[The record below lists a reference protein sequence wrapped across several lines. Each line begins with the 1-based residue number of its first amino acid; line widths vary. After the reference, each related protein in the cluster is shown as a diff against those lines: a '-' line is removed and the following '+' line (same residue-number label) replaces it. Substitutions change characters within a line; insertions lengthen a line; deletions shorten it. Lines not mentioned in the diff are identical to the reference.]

1 MTREEV
7 LEYINLVHGDA
18 LQEAGIEATDTPE
31 NLYYILYDAMIYEAA
46 GEARQQAVAD
56 AKVTQLI
63 ADKKAAA
70 EEQRQLAEADA
81 KAAAKAAQVIADK
94 TAVGEEHVGNIR
106 SQ

>member
-18 LQEAGIEATDTPE
+18 LQQAGIEATDTPE
-31 NLYYILYDAMIYEAA
+31 NLYYVLYDAMIYEAA

-56 AKVTQLI
+56 AKVAQLI

-70 EEQRQLAEADA
+70 EEQRQLSE
-81 KAAAKAAQVIADK
+81 AAAKVAPVIADK
-94 TAVGEEHVGNIR
+94 TAVGE
-106 SQ
+106 